1 MKKFLVFVL
10 VLMLTLSLAACG
22 AGSGTPSAS
31 PDNNNSTVTP
41 PSGTPSSDPPAQTT
55 PSGESEK
62 PSDAPDG
69 EAMASLIGWMMDGT
83 FSYDFTMTSEG
94 PEGTTEGSGSMAMD
108 GGNMAISME
117 MTVSGQAAQSR
128 IIILDGVTY
137 VIMDTEKMIMKMANA
152 GADMTAGMM
161 TDYTGIAKTGDG
173 TGDIGGK
180 TLPYEEYTE
189 SETGSVVRYYLDGG
203 QVYGIESEYEG
214 YKTVMIITNA
224 SDTAPAGAFD
234 LPEGYTEMSV

>member
-1 MKKFLVFVL
+1 MF
-10 VLMLTLSLAACG
+10 SLAACG
-22 AGSGTPSAS
+22 GGGTPPASQTTGNSATTPQNEPPIS
-31 PDNNNSTVTP
+31 QDPVESTP
-41 PSGTPSSDPPAQTT
+41 PSEPAQSTGTPEGQ
-55 PSGESEK
+55 
-62 PSDAPDG
+62 
-69 EAMASLIGWMMDGT
+69 AMASLIGWMMDGT

-117 MTVSGQAAQSR
+117 MTVEGQAVQSKV
-128 IIILDGVTY
+128 IILDGVTY
-137 VIMDTEKMIMKMANA
+137 IVMDAEKMIMKMENA
-152 GADMTAGMM
+152 GAEMTAGMM
-161 TDYTGIAKTGDG
+161 TDYTGITKTGDG
-173 TGDIGGK
+173 TGEIGGK

-224 SDTAPAGAFD
+224 SVSVPAGVFD
-234 LPEGYTEMSV
+234 LPEGYTERSV